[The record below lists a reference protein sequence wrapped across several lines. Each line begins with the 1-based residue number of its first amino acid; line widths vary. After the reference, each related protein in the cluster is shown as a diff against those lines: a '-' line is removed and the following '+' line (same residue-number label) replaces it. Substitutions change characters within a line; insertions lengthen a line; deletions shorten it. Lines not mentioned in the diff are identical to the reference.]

1 MLQRYKKQPKDA
13 TKTTIFEKK
22 LGNISVIS

>member
-1 MLQRYKKQPKDA
+1 MLQRYKKQAKDA